1 MLVSGNACLLR
12 WEGGRGKAEKQKREI
27 WIFMNEVFN
36 RHREEKKGKERER
49 KRKEMEG
56 KVAQETHTDL
66 RKEFIQSVGH
76 LI

>member
-1 MLVSGNACLLR
+1 
-12 WEGGRGKAEKQKREI
+12 
-27 WIFMNEVFN
+27 MNDLFN